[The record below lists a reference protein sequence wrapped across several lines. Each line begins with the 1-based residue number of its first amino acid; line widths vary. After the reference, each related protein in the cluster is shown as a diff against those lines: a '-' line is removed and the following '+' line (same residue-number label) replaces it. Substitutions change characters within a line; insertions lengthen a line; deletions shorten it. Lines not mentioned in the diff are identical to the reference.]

1 MKRFFILT
9 AIMAVLGLTS
19 CEKEASKAIVGTW
32 EAVSMEMQ
40 VAGVKMEVD
49 MQEVG
54 ISMVFTFREDGTGT
68 LSEMIEGEDLSM
80 DFTYSVEGDMLMMNS
95 EGEEE
100 GVPVTIDGKNMT
112 IVMDG
117 DFLESPG
124 ASVTIHF
131 VKK

>member
-9 AIMAVLGLTS
+9 ALMAVLGLTS
-19 CEKEASKAIVGTW
+19 CEKEASKAIIGTW

-49 MQEVG
+49 MQEVS
-54 ISMVFTFREDGTGT
+54 ISMEFTFREDGTGT
-68 LSEMIEGEDLSM
+68 LSEMIEGEDLKM

-124 ASVTIHF
+124 TSVTIHF

>member
-9 AIMAVLGLTS
+9 ALMAVLGLTS

-32 EAVSMEMQ
+32 EAISMEMQ

-54 ISMVFTFREDGTGT
+54 ISMEFTFREDGTGT

-124 ASVTIHF
+124 AVTIHF

>member
-40 VAGVKMEVD
+40 VAGVKMEVN

-68 LSEMIEGEDLSM
+68 LSEVIEGEDIRM
-80 DFTYSVEGDMLMMNS
+80 NFTYNVEGDILMMNS

-112 IVMDG
+112 IIMDG
-117 DFLESPG
+117 EFLETPG
-124 ASVTIHF
+124 ASVTINF